1 MEKATRIRLLDAG
14 LALLGTI
21 GAGSTSTRA
30 VEVEAKAPHG
40 SIRHHFGGRK
50 GFYAALADH
59 LYDSDRPRPGE
70 SMAQLVQR
78 LVGPDRAVTLARYEL
93 TLLATCDSDLQSSMI
108 AGRDRFVDELV
119 AGGVDRADAGWSS
132 QHSTGSYS
140 TSCCAAWAPTT
151 RPATRARWSSGSPSA
166 IASLNGNAWTRPAAP
181 WSTRAWRSSVRRRI
195 PVPHTMRWPGPARGR
210 LPRPRSPTSR
220 AD

>member
-30 VEVEAKAPHG
+30 VEVEAKASHG

-119 AGGVDRADAGWSS
+119 ARGVDRADARLVIAALDGFILDLLLR
-132 QHSTGSYS
+132 GVGPDDP
-140 TSCCAAWAPTT
+140 TSD
-151 RPATRARWSSGSPSA
+151 PSA
-166 IASLNGNAWTRPAAP
+166 LVERLT
-181 WSTRAWRSSVRRRI
+181 VRDCVAQR
-195 PVPHTMRWPGPARGR
+195 
-210 LPRPRSPTSR
+210 
-220 AD
+220 